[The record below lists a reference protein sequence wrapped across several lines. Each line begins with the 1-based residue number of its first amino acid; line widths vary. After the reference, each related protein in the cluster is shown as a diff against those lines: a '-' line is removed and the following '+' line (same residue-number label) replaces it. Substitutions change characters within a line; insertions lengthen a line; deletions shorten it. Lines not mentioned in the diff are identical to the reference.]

1 MFGDLQPGDEQFVT
15 FSFFGHE
22 NISRE
27 VVAQCRVKD
36 GPTYEVQL
44 RGEASEIR
52 FSLDSTCLDF
62 GLLVGAKVY
71 CISMFIHTNGLW
83 HLCLF
88 RDVNPHL

>member
-15 FSFFGHE
+15 FSFFGHK

-36 GPTYEVQL
+36 GPTYEIQL

-52 FSLDSTCLDF
+52 YSLDSTCFDF
-62 GLLVGAKVY
+62 GLLVSAHVSSY
-71 CISMFIHTNGLW
+71 QWTLAFMFI
-83 HLCLF
+83 
-88 RDVNPHL
+88 